1 MCPGRT
7 CADATGSDCVCV
19 SPSVYAT
26 NSTGF
31 KLKALGTGASIGLTT
46 SVNVMRRD
54 AGSYAAHAV
63 ILVIH
68 KHPNDLNGLVFV
80 LS

>member
-1 MCPGRT
+1 M
-7 CADATGSDCVCV
+7 
-19 SPSVYAT
+19 YAT

-54 AGSYAAHAV
+54 AGSYAVYAV

-68 KHPNDLNGLVFV
+68 THFNDLNGLIFL